1 MIEKRQPLL
10 AGLIGWPVHQS
21 KSPFVH
27 GHWLDVLGIDGIY
40 ARFPV
45 RPGEVEAALRAMG
58 PLGIVG
64 TQATMPHKR
73 ACFEAVDTLTA
84 AARALGAVN
93 TVTVQSDG
101 SLQGHNTDLAGFV
114 EPLAE
119 IDVRGRAVTILGA
132 GGAAAAVAVGLAGKA
147 PAQINIINR
156 SAVGIDQL
164 LKDVSASL
172 GAIQIETGG
181 WDQAPRLLE
190 GNAILVNAT
199 SLGMLGQPPLM
210 LDLSPLPSDALVY
223 DIITHPHETEL
234 LKAAARRGLATRDGM
249 HMLIG
254 QAREAF
260 QLFYGQAA
268 PLDQDAVIRT
278 KLIA

>member
-1 MIEKRQPLL
+1 MSELRQPLL

-21 KSPFVH
+21 KSPIIH
-27 GHWLDVLGIDGIY
+27 EHWLKTLGIDGIY

-45 RPGEVEAALRAMG
+45 KPGDVEAALRAMA

-73 ACFEAVDTLTA
+73 ACFEAVDTLTD
-84 AARALGAVN
+84 AARSLGAVN
-93 TVTVQSDG
+93 TVTVQTDG
-101 SLQGHNTDLAGFV
+101 SLQGHNTDLAGFL
-114 EPLAE
+114 EPLAVHN
-119 IDVRGRAVTILGA
+119 IRGRTVTILGA
-132 GGAAAAVAVGLAGKA
+132 GGAAAAVAVGLASKQ

-164 LKDVSASL
+164 LKDVSGAL
-172 GAIQIETGG
+172 GDIAIDHGS
-181 WDQAPRLLE
+181 WDQASRMID

-199 SLGMLGQPPLM
+199 SLGMAGQPPLVI
-210 LDLSPLPSDALVY
+210 DLSPLPADALVY
-223 DIITHPHETEL
+223 DIITHPHETDL
-234 LKAAARRGLATRDGM
+234 LKAAKLRGLATRDGM

-260 QLFYGQAA
+260 ALFYGQPA
-268 PLDQDAVIRT
+268 PKDQDAAIRV
-278 KLIA
+278 KLTA